1 MSGGRKTPHLFL
13 LYTLYMSPLFGRK
26 REEGKTVLILDVEN
40 GSVAASLVRLSPTH
54 LPKMFGEVRKV
65 IPLQN
70 THDTDVLA
78 RLTHDAAISALA
90 HVAQVAARVRANST
104 LSAAGYVDSAY
115 IFLSPPWGALTFAA
129 RELEPHPFVR
139 QIEKSLEAFFGP
151 MPVSLQP
158 FGFMAAHTI
167 PIILPSDDHCLLMT
181 VSGEVT
187 EIILLENAGSHLR
200 IVGHATLPIGKHFP
214 LRTLLTHGGISLAE
228 AYSAMRLHAM
238 RISKEG
244 GDPSHALEALH
255 AAGEHVASEFGSIAS
270 ELLQHAPARRI
281 IVVAEEPSGE
291 WFARSLVTSNE
302 LSKLFPASGGA
313 RAVRAALVL
322 RHVGVPAARPDLPLL
337 LEVLFVNTR
346 LPVGQARFNPQV

>member
-1 MSGGRKTPHLFL
+1 MCGIIFC
-13 LYTLYMSPLFGRK
+13 MSPLFGRK
-26 REEGKTVLILDVEN
+26 REEGSTVLVLDVEN

-54 LPKMFGEVRKV
+54 LPKMFGEVRRA
-65 IPLQN
+65 IPLQA
-70 THDTDVLA
+70 THDTDALA

-90 HVAQVAARVRANST
+90 HVAQVAARVRAHST
-104 LSAAGYVDSAY
+104 LSAVGHVDSAY
-115 IFLSPPWGALTFAA
+115 IFLSPPWGALTLND
-129 RELEPHPFVR
+129 RELQPHPFVSH
-139 QIEKSLEAFFGP
+139 IEKSLESFFGP
-151 MPVSLQP
+151 LPVSLQP
-158 FGFMAAHTI
+158 FGLMAANTV
-167 PIILPSDDHCLLMT
+167 PIILPSDDHCLIMT

-200 IVGHATLPIGKHFP
+200 IVGHATLPLGKHFP

-238 RISKEG
+238 RTTKEE

-255 AAGEHVASEFGSIAS
+255 AAGEHVASEFGSVAN

-281 IVVAEEPSGE
+281 IVVGEEPSGE

-302 LSKLFPASGGA
+302 LSKLFPDSGEV
-313 RAVRAALVL
+313 RAVRSAHVL
-322 RHVGVPAARPDLPLL
+322 PHVGVHAARPDLPLL

-346 LPVGQARFNPQV
+346 LSVGQARFNPQV